1 MLLGKG
7 LLRGKTLSPRVFH
20 LVHWP
25 GRRRLSAQGS
35 PTHCREVSWPAFDFC
50 RLSTYLC
57 SVYLCSVFCAYL
69 CSVYLCSVFCAC
81 VCTTQLCR
89 PVLSGPVEE
98 PKGLVLRPAALGDV
112 LVAGRDHVS
121 VAIGLFGAPP
131 LSEGYVVLRE
141 IFAFGFRPKPR
152 SEIVCPLCVSKLRRI
167 CVWCICLYSSLNLV
181 PWGSK

>member
-20 LVHWP
+20 LVRWP

-98 PKGLVLRPAALGDV
+98 PKGQRARTP
-112 LVAGRDHVS
+112 
-121 VAIGLFGAPP
+121 
-131 LSEGYVVLRE
+131 
-141 IFAFGFRPKPR
+141 PR
-152 SEIVCPLCVSKLRRI
+152 SSRRRPSSRNGPRLCGNRTVRGSPAVRGIRGPQGNFCLRF
-167 CVWCICLYSSLNLV
+167 
-181 PWGSK
+181 